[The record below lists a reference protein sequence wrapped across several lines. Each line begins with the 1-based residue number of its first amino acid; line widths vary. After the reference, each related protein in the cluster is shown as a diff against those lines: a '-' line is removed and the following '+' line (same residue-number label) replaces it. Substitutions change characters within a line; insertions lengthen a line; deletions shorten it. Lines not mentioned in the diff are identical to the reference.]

1 MPLNC
6 FYPCIQF
13 RQSFSRH
20 MELIIV
26 HSVKPP
32 PSGVQTRTLLL
43 LWNELHNFLF
53 VGCTF
58 LLNLL
63 SFYLSTI
70 KADPT
75 SHHLSNHFH
84 FKALQKFLTG
94 IVFWLSCQQLAC
106 DTSTWLNIL
115 AFAVG
120 TSNSSTLLVMCL
132 YPCTIQT
139 YCSRGSTSQPTPI
152 KPQHHINPSTKQICV
167 VKLF

>member
-6 FYPCIQF
+6 FYPRIQF

-32 PSGVQTRTLLL
+32 QTRSLLL
-43 LWNELHNFLF
+43 LWNELHNFLV
-53 VGCTF
+53 VGSTF

-63 SFYLSTI
+63 SFYLSTK

-75 SHHLSNHFH
+75 SHHLSNHAEIHHFH
-84 FKALQKFLTG
+84 FKALQKFLT
-94 IVFWLSCQQLAC
+94 CQQLAC

-120 TSNSSTLLVMCL
+120 MSNSSTLLVLCL

-139 YCSRGSTSQPTPI
+139 YCSRGGTSQPTPI
-152 KPQHHINPSTKQICV
+152 KPQHHINPSTKQICI

>member
-6 FYPCIQF
+6 FYPRIQF

-32 PSGVQTRTLLL
+32 PSGVQTRSLLL
-43 LWNELHNFLF
+43 LWNELHNFLV
-53 VGCTF
+53 VGSTF

-63 SFYLSTI
+63 SFYPSTI

-75 SHHLSNHFH
+75 SHHLSNHAEIHHFH

-94 IVFWLSCQQLAC
+94 IVFWLSCHQLAC

-115 AFAVG
+115 AFAVRI
-120 TSNSSTLLVMCL
+120 SNSFVSILMHNPDLLQQRWYFSTH
-132 YPCTIQT
+132 PHKTT
-139 YCSRGSTSQPTPI
+139 TPY
-152 KPQHHINPSTKQICV
+152 
-167 VKLF
+167 